1 MSHTIRFAALLALG
15 LFSAPLLAAGDIEA
29 GKARAASCAACHGAD
44 GNAARAGEFPS
55 LAGQGATYLAKQL
68 HDYKSQKRKNP
79 IMLGMAMSL
88 SDADI
93 DNLAAYYA
101 SLPLTAGS
109 AKAELATQGERLYR
123 GGNTESGVA
132 ACAGCH
138 GPAGAGIEAAGFP
151 RLAGQNANYLALQ
164 LRAFRAAG
172 RADIGAPAYRRNDAD
187 GDAPGMMQGVA
198 ARLSDAE
205 IQALASYISGLSE

>member
-1 MSHTIRFAALLALG
+1 MSHMIRFTALLALG
-15 LFSAPLLAAGDIEA
+15 LSSAPLLAAGDIEA

-55 LAGQGATYLAKQL
+55 LAGQGAKYLAKQL

-79 IMLGMAMSL
+79 IMLGMAMPL
-88 SDADI
+88 SDSDI

-101 SLPLTAGS
+101 SLPLETGTAQ
-109 AKAELATQGERLYR
+109 AELAAAGERLFR
-123 GGNTESGVA
+123 GGNVETGVA

-151 RLAGQNANYLALQ
+151 RLAGQNANYIELQ

-172 RADIGAPAYRRNDAD
+172 RGDIGAPAYRRNDAD

-198 ARLSDAE
+198 GKMSDAE
-205 IQALASYISGLSE
+205 IQAVASYLAGLSE